1 MKNKTKIIIIIMVFL
16 LGIILTN
23 INSLAGTATITVETA
38 RLREEATT
46 DSRILEM
53 ISIGEEVEV
62 IEKTGEWYQVEYNG
76 ITGYLRQDLLQVE
89 GEENNNLPQQNTVS
103 VSNNS
108 QNNET
113 TTPTENTTTVENNQT
128 ANNNTVETNTQE
140 PETGNQI
147 ITTDN
152 NAEEKTLGE
161 YQVSQDTN
169 IKILPLINAKNI
181 GEVKKDENVEVT
193 EIIND
198 WVYIETENVN
208 GWIRYDELNTQTVE
222 TSSNSSSEV
231 TTQENT
237 NTEQAPENTNTEQT
251 QNNTTNTEQTPE
263 NTTNNTTTN
272 QEAEEADTRNVGY
285 VNVDTVNLR
294 AEKSTTSTILANV
307 TLNTEVEILAVED
320 GWHRVR
326 ANGIEGYI
334 ASRYISD
341 SQV

>member
-1 MKNKTKIIIIIMVFL
+1 MKNNTKIIIIIIVFL

-23 INSLAGTATITVETA
+23 INSLASSATITVETA

-53 ISIGEEVEV
+53 ISVGEKVEI

-89 GEENNNLPQQNTVS
+89 GEENNSTVENQ
-103 VSNNS
+103 VNENNNA

-113 TTPTENTTTVENNQT
+113 TPPTENTTTEENNQT
-128 ANNNTVETNTQE
+128 ANNNTVETNTQGQ
-140 PETGNQI
+140 ETGNQI
-147 ITTDN
+147 STTEN
-152 NAEEKTLGE
+152 NAGERTLGE
-161 YQVSQDTN
+161 YQISQDTN

-272 QEAEEADTRNVGY
+272 QEEEEANTRNVGY

-326 ANGIEGYI
+326 VNGVEGYI